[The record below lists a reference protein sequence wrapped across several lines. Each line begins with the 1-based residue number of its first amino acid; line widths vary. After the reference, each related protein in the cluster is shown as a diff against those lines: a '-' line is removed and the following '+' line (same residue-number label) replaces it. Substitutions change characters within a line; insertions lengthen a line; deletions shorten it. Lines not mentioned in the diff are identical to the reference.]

1 MQRYSNNIN
10 NEIIH
15 ALSNVNPNNVI
26 PTLEQSIE
34 LENLKMIINPEDD
47 TKEKIRDLM
56 FLLNFFRIRRLGG

>member
-34 LENLKMIINPEDD
+34 LENLKMIVNPQDD